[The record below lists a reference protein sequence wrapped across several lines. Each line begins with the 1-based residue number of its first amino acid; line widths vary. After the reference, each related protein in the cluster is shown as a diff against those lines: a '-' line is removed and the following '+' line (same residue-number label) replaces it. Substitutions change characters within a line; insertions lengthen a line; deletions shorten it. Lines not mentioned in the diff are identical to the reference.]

1 MRAPLLSPGKKYF
14 IQEPPPRRTRR
25 LKGFRALYFKYL
37 YLLGAVPSRRPAKR
51 RASVSRAEIIKFD
64 RYQEQFRYLTK
75 NRIETA
81 DQLSMQYDAVQ
92 AEMDALTERRRE
104 LYKWRRAYPSDN
116 IDSEIDGITANLR
129 QLRRELKMCT
139 RIEADIPTVS
149 AGVER
154 YSHAETITT
163 KSKTAPQK
171 SEIGR

>member
-1 MRAPLLSPGKKYF
+1 M
-14 IQEPPPRRTRR
+14 
-25 LKGFRALYFKYL
+25 YFKYL

-51 RASVSRAEIIKFD
+51 RAAVSRAEIVKFD
-64 RYQEQFRYLTK
+64 RYQEQFRYLMK

-104 LYKWRRAYPSDN
+104 LYKWRRAYPSESV
-116 IDSEIDGITANLR
+116 DSEIDGITANLR
-129 QLRRELKMCT
+129 QLRRELKMCA

-163 KSKTAPQK
+163 KSKTVPQK